1 MQKTDY
7 YSNEV
12 FLMSS
17 IEFILLIKI
26 DDRTIFKMHMVFF
39 SFQLQIIHVGQPTVK
54 MLID

>member
-12 FLMSS
+12 FLMSN

-26 DDRTIFKMHMVFF
+26 DDGTIVKMHRVFF
-39 SFQLQIIHVGQPTVK
+39 NIQLQIIHVGQPTIK

>member
-26 DDRTIFKMHMVFF
+26 DDGTIFKMHLVF
-39 SFQLQIIHVGQPTVK
+39 STFQFQVIHVGRPTVQ

>member
-12 FLMSS
+12 FLMSN

-26 DDRTIFKMHMVFF
+26 DDGTIFKMHMVFF
-39 SFQLQIIHVGQPTVK
+39 NFQLQIIHVGQPTVK

>member
-12 FLMSS
+12 FLMSN
-17 IEFILLIKI
+17 IEFILLVKI

-39 SFQLQIIHVGQPTVK
+39 NIQLQIIHIGQPTVK

>member
-26 DDRTIFKMHMVFF
+26 DDGTIVKMHMVFF
-39 SFQLQIIHVGQPTVK
+39 NIQLQIIHVGQPTIK

>member
-12 FLMSS
+12 FLMSN

-26 DDRTIFKMHMVFF
+26 DDGTIVKMHRVFF
-39 SFQLQIIHVGQPTVK
+39 NIQLQIIHVGQPTDK

>member
-26 DDRTIFKMHMVFF
+26 DDGTIVKMHMVFF
-39 SFQLQIIHVGQPTVK
+39 NIQLQIIHVGQPTVK

>member
-12 FLMSS
+12 FL
-17 IEFILLIKI
+17 ILNIGFILLIKI
-26 DDRTIFKMHMVFF
+26 DDGTIVKMHMVFF
-39 SFQLQIIHVGQPTVK
+39 NIQLQIIHVGQPTIK

>member
-12 FLMSS
+12 FLMSN

-26 DDRTIFKMHMVFF
+26 DDGTIVKMHMVFF
-39 SFQLQIIHVGQPTVK
+39 NIQLQIIHVGQPTVQ

>member
-12 FLMSS
+12 FLMSN

-26 DDRTIFKMHMVFF
+26 DDGTIVKMHMVFF
-39 SFQLQIIHVGQPTVK
+39 NIQLQIIHVGQPTIK
-54 MLID
+54 MLIN

>member
-12 FLMSS
+12 FLMSN

-26 DDRTIFKMHMVFF
+26 DDGTIVKMHMVFF
-39 SFQLQIIHVGQPTVK
+39 NIQLQIIHVGQ
-54 MLID
+54 LID

>member
-26 DDRTIFKMHMVFF
+26 DDRTIVKMHMVFF
-39 SFQLQIIHVGQPTVK
+39 NIQLQIIHVGQPTIK

>member
-12 FLMSS
+12 FLMSN
-17 IEFILLIKI
+17 IEFILLVKI
-26 DDRTIFKMHMVFF
+26 DDGTIFKMHMVFF
-39 SFQLQIIHVGQPTVK
+39 NFQLQIIHVGQPTVQ

>member
-12 FLMSS
+12 FLMSN

-26 DDRTIFKMHMVFF
+26 DDGTIVKMHRVFF
-39 SFQLQIIHVGQPTVK
+39 NIQLQIIHVGQPTIE

>member
-12 FLMSS
+12 FLMSN

-26 DDRTIFKMHMVFF
+26 DDGTIVKMHMVFF
-39 SFQLQIIHVGQPTVK
+39 NIQLQIIHVGQPTIK